1 MLYVKSFVH
10 IDDAVAALGAIG
22 MDSKEGIHILA
33 DSEPVMFSEFIR
45 YICKLLDHKYPGNVP
60 SMIAKMLMG
69 QDAVKM
75 LTTPT
80 VCDGS
85 AMAKMINVRYPSYKT
100 GLVEAIGGIIS

>member
-1 MLYVKSFVH
+1 
-10 IDDAVAALGAIG
+10 
-22 MDSKEGIHILA
+22 
-33 DSEPVMFSEFIR
+33 
-45 YICKLLDHKYPGNVP
+45 
-60 SMIAKMLMG
+60 MLMG